1 MPPRHEKNGD
11 ETVRKPKKRTLF
23 FRNLS
28 DTTEEEDLM
37 EIFSKKLPDVKIV
50 DVRIIRDEQGVKRG
64 IGFVDVETQEMAEQA
79 LKLNNTHL
87 KGNSIK
93 VDLSKPPSEG

>member
-1 MPPRHEKNGD
+1 MPRNDKNGD
-11 ETVRKPKKRTLF
+11 EFGRKPKKRTLF

-37 EIFSKKLPDVKIV
+37 EIFAKRLPDVKIV

-64 IGFVDVETQEMAEQA
+64 IGFVDVET
-79 LKLNNTHL
+79 
-87 KGNSIK
+87 
-93 VDLSKPPSEG
+93 

>member
-1 MPPRHEKNGD
+1 VPRNDKNGD
-11 ETVRKPKKRTLF
+11 EVARKPKKRTLF

-37 EIFSKKLPDVKIV
+37 EIFAKKLPDVKIV

-64 IGFVDVETQEMAEQA
+64 IGFVDVET
-79 LKLNNTHL
+79 
-87 KGNSIK
+87 
-93 VDLSKPPSEG
+93 